1 MKRVYRVGLIT
12 VLILLAA
19 MLLFRL
25 DYSKQVSGQQ
35 LSVITYDLFP
45 LSKYDLVHD
54 SELILLGNVLEQE
67 SAGTVGEEQTG
78 VPKNLTVAP
87 AILTTL
93 GVEKIIKGNYGGNKI
108 GIITEGDLSGKI
120 TIEGPAKFHKG
131 EKAILFLRQE
141 QGYGGEYTTMG
152 MDQGKFQVDSNGL
165 VEAKDNAVEGYW
177 PPNATSLADFE
188 ADIKNILSQPKPE
201 PRTVDSAP
209 YDRDLTAE
217 EIKELERNT
226 TRDFIVK

>member
-1 MKRVYRVGLIT
+1 MSISHRVGLIT
-12 VLILLAA
+12 VLILIAA

-25 DYSKQVSGQQ
+25 DYSKQVSAQH
-35 LSVITYDLFP
+35 LSGITYDLFP

-54 SELILLGNVLEQE
+54 SELIILGNVLEQK

-93 GVEKIIKGNYGGNKI
+93 GVEKIIKGNYSGNKI

-120 TIEGPAKFHKG
+120 TFEGPAKFHKG
-131 EKAILFLRQE
+131 EKAILFLHRE

-165 VEAKDNAVEGYW
+165 VEAKNNAVEGYW
-177 PPNATSLADFE
+177 PLNASSLAVFE
-188 ADIKNILSQPKPE
+188 ADIKTILSQPKPE
-201 PRTVDSAP
+201 PIAVDSTP
-209 YDRDLTAE
+209 YDRDLTTE
-217 EIKELERNT
+217 EIEKLERNT
-226 TRDFIVK
+226 TGDSIVK